1 MKIGIFIQST
11 KTDPTTIMPI
21 LYDMNNR
28 ENKMMSF
35 GEALEALKLGLKV
48 KRQPWGEEYLVL
60 IEFGNQAKGDR
71 KGGVVK
77 IEDGDFKV
85 VYSYIALNTPDVFLP
100 WSATYIDLLEEDWIL
115 I

>member
-1 MKIGIFIQST
+1 
-11 KTDPTTIMPI
+11 
-21 LYDMNNR
+21 MN
-28 ENKMMSF
+28 F

-100 WSATYIDLLEEDWIL
+100 WSATHIDLLEEDWIL
-115 I
+115 V